1 MSIIDTL
8 ITDRTRD
15 DAQRWA
21 ELAAKGWMG
30 MSAVEQAEWSAGMKG
45 AYNATDLNRVTAA
58 MDYINEQLEGYGY
71 VTGYQRI
78 LVHPGSLPEGYTEL
92 EYIQSSGTQY
102 IDTGFAPDQD
112 TRVVMDVE
120 PLNAEITSAYF
131 GARSESRQ
139 DSFILWQ
146 MSETQYRS
154 DYGAHSTSKN
164 MSTLGRKTMDKNK
177 NICTI
182 DGSSLVTT
190 AQTFTC
196 GYNMLLLC
204 QNTNGTADT
213 RKMTARL
220 YSCRIYDNGTLARDF
235 IPCENHTGAVG
246 LYNTVNGAFYPN
258 AGTDAFAAGPAVT
271 PETLAPYTWYESD
284 IPTAAQMEAYLA
296 NVEALRS
303 VLDVLSTTPETPESM
318 EALTWKKANDIEQI
332 LVDVQT
338 VVTAMTRIF
347 LRSGMA
353 WAVSGGPGF
362 YFVNG
367 VD

>member
-30 MSAVEQAEWSAGMKG
+30 MSAVEQAEWNAGMKG

-58 MDYINEQLEGYGY
+58 MDYINEQLKGYGY

-112 TRVVMDVE
+112 TRVVMDAE

-146 MSETQYRS
+146 ISETQYRS

-220 YSCRIYDNGTLARDF
+220 YSCRIYDNGTLIRDF
-235 IPCENHTGAVG
+235 IPCENHTGAAG
-246 LYNTVNGAFYPN
+246 LYDMKNDVFYAN
-258 AGTDAFAAGPAVT
+258 AGSGVLGVGPEIHYKTVRHTWEMTDK
-271 PETLAPYTWYESD
+271 
-284 IPTAAQMEAYLA
+284 PTTEQMEVYLQNVA
-296 NVEALRS
+296 NIRSAL
-303 VLDVLSTTPETPESM
+303 VLPPETPELPPDM
-318 EALTWKKANDIEQI
+318 KKLWWYEANNIERVLEI
-332 LVDVQT
+332 VDET
-338 VVTAMTRIF
+338 MTKISAAWYY
-347 LRSGMA
+347 SGELYA
-353 WAVSGGPGF
+353 GEV
-362 YFVNG
+362 
-367 VD
+367 